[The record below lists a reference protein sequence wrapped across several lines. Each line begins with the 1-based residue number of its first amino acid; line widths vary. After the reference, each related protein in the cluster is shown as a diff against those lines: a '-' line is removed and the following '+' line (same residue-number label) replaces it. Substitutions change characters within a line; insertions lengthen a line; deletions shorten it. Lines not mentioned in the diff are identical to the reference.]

1 MEQDIDPFLYLS
13 EREQERE
20 DPEKPYNSD
29 MKAESRCPLGR
40 GGEWL
45 IV

>member
-20 DPEKPYNSD
+20 DPEKPYNIHTT
-29 MKAESRCPLGR
+29 R
-40 GGEWL
+40 
-45 IV
+45 I